1 MVRSEWQR
9 TAFELQPLLK
19 GPSTQMVAMMTGT
32 VQGGLLET
40 LVSHQKTDAFC
51 LEVLEGIHWS
61 DDGSWRN
68 FSLGTDRVLRYQRPE
83 DVGPRICVPAAC
95 CRQVLKAAHGGD
107 VLVGHPGVTR
117 TTAEVSRG

>member
-1 MVRSEWQR
+1 
-9 TAFELQPLLK
+9 
-19 GPSTQMVAMMTGT
+19 MVATMTGT

-68 FSLGTDRVLRYQRPE
+68 FF
-83 DVGPRICVPAAC
+83 VG
-95 CRQVLKAAHGGD
+95 D
-107 VLVGHPGVTR
+107 
-117 TTAEVSRG
+117 